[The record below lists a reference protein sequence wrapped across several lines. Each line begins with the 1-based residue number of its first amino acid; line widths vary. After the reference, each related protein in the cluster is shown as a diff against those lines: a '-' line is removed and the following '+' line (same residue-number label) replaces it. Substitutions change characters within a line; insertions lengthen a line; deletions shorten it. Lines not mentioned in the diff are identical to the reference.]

1 MGLEVRRK
9 VSRHRPSQAPLAD
22 DCCVEKP
29 LMCENKQVQSGHCKH
44 PAPQPIISSLSGDK
58 KICLEIS
65 TGRRIHCFQND
76 SECGTIQTQQE

>member
-58 KICLEIS
+58 KNLFGNKHRQENS
-65 TGRRIHCFQND
+65 LF
-76 SECGTIQTQQE
+76 SE